1 MCKVLPG
8 LSSSCGRQRAA
19 AGSGARCTVIQ
30 YETLQKLLE
39 SCKSLQV
46 PCCCAQ
52 GPSCNLGQAGILLGL
67 LQRIAA
73 RQASAAALFGLLKS
87 VKGLHVQ
94 EAAVMHLH
102 GGRHMLR

>member
-1 MCKVLPG
+1 M
-8 LSSSCGRQRAA
+8 
-19 AGSGARCTVIQ
+19 
-30 YETLQKLLE
+30 
-39 SCKSLQV
+39 
-46 PCCCAQ
+46 
-52 GPSCNLGQAGILLGL
+52 LGL

-87 VKGLHVQ
+87 VKELHVQ